1 MCLPIWKFP
10 VAGARSVLPFGRRLS
25 LVFALALSPA
35 AGGSALADSYRV
47 AERSLILDPPASY
60 CLIDRSVKAEAE
72 LYRFMVE
79 TNADLNRVL
88 AVFVDCAELQRWR
101 AGELSLLERYG
112 NILTPIE
119 ETAYP
124 GVTRSAFLAELR
136 KAMDWALPLGIAAG
150 QARIEATVPE
160 LNVGQSE
167 SLGVI
172 EADEAALYG
181 GIAQRLEYEG
191 RSFVLPTRA
200 DPLPGRPC
208 RLPFGL
214 DYGRGFEHPAQNGED
229 EGRAH
234 AEQDDA
240 VSRFEAAQQLPPF
253 VQGDVAVT
261 QCREGDSREV
271 ERALHG
277 VELAEPEIERSPAP
291 DFGRMQ
297 NEDPNDGQ
305 DQNERHPGEP
315 GRLYR
320 RYASRLQHSYGRDQ
334 PRGMNH
340 HGQGDHQTADRY
352 LSAKQGLRSFLD

>member
-1 MCLPIWKFP
+1 MRLPIWKFP

-47 AERSLILDPPASY
+47 AERSLILDPPSSY

-191 RSFVLPTRA
+191 RSFVLLGIFSMTLIK
-200 DPLPGRPC
+200 DVPLSVNLYRPLKDQQTVA
-208 RLPFGL
+208 RLISEQRRFLQLLLARNRNLG
-214 DYGRGFEHPAQNGED
+214 GRGA
-229 EGRAH
+229 
-234 AEQDDA
+234 
-240 VSRFEAAQQLPPF
+240 
-253 VQGDVAVT
+253 
-261 QCREGDSREV
+261 
-271 ERALHG
+271 
-277 VELAEPEIERSPAP
+277 SPASS
-291 DFGRMQ
+291 
-297 NEDPNDGQ
+297 DPG
-305 DQNERHPGEP
+305 
-315 GRLYR
+315 
-320 RYASRLQHSYGRDQ
+320 
-334 PRGMNH
+334 
-340 HGQGDHQTADRY
+340 
-352 LSAKQGLRSFLD
+352 